1 MERIGLTIVLAA
13 LMSTPA
19 WAGQFKEGDTLKPDE
34 GVLVTTLT
42 CGHPIAGVQLFRAGK
57 SSGGFWGPL
66 KSDGSIACRKGAW
79 LMRLKAGRYY
89 VGQFYSGTD
98 NLAVPED
105 KSPQINIEAGKLNYV
120 GDLYA
125 GNVSVGD
132 VDEQTMIRI
141 AGRMLTALNH
151 EPQMRE
157 TLEREH
163 AGVLSRYPL
172 VVDAALSPVVPAVAA
187 AEPLVPGQMRG
198 IMTVSAARWKRGED
212 GQPLICRRPVP
223 LPKGT
228 KPAPGEELQCSE
240 EYITAE
246 AYVVAESGPG
256 AQVGT
261 VQPQSDDN
269 STLVITFTG
278 PPPAK

>member
-1 MERIGLTIVLAA
+1 MKRICLTIVLAA
-13 LMSTPA
+13 LLSTPA
-19 WAGQFKEGDTLKPDE
+19 WAGQFKDRDTLKPDE
-34 GVLVTTLT
+34 GILATTVT
-42 CGHPIAGVQLFRAGK
+42 CGHPIAGIQLFRSGK

-66 KSDGSIACRKGAW
+66 KSDGSVACRKGIS
-79 LMRLKAGRYY
+79 LVRLKAGRYY

-105 KSPQINIEAGKLNYV
+105 KSPQFNIEAGKLNYI

-125 GNVSVGD
+125 GDVSVGD
-132 VDEQTMIRI
+132 VDEQTLMKVI
-141 AGRMLTALNH
+141 GRMLTVLNH

-157 TLEREH
+157 ALEREH
-163 AGVLSRYPL
+163 AGVLSRYPF
-172 VVDAALSPVVPAVAA
+172 VVDGALSPVVPASAPA
-187 AEPLVPGQMRG
+187 TPLVPGQMRG
-198 IMTVSAARWKRGED
+198 VMTVSSPRWKRGED

-228 KPAPGEELQCSE
+228 KPSPGEDLQCSE
-240 EYITAE
+240 EFITAE

-256 AQVGT
+256 AQVGS
-261 VQPQSDDN
+261 VQPQGDDN
-269 STLVITFTG
+269 STLVIIFTG